1 MSRKRMISRFLVV
14 ATVITAVTI
23 VGAGSALAGS
33 VTMTAVNGSGQP
45 LAPKGDN
52 GWYLD
57 TPGLKIDWV
66 TQNFLP
72 NNGLGYHE
80 QVGSLANC
88 GSYANFDYEIRYVE
102 GSDSPPP
109 FSEAPQHLI
118 NAMLPYNV
126 SPSSPILHPSCQTR
140 FEKDQLICFFGVCQV
155 ALGFQPDNFPTVTAP
170 LTLKVDL
177 WDPTITAEAFRLAK
191 WEQRLVQVQRI
202 RQLLLLG

>member
-1 MSRKRMISRFLVV
+1 MSRKRLISRFLVV

-45 LAPKGDN
+45 LAPQGDN

-80 QVGSLANC
+80 QVRSGQLRLLRELRLR
-88 GSYANFDYEIRYVE
+88 DQIR
-102 GSDSPPP
+102 
-109 FSEAPQHLI
+109 
-118 NAMLPYNV
+118 
-126 SPSSPILHPSCQTR
+126 R
-140 FEKDQLICFFGVCQV
+140 
-155 ALGFQPDNFPTVTAP
+155 GF
-170 LTLKVDL
+170 
-177 WDPTITAEAFRLAK
+177 
-191 WEQRLVQVQRI
+191 
-202 RQLLLLG
+202 